1 MKARTRVAAV
11 ILAFAALPLI
21 LVNASGYVDRR
32 AHAARDA
39 DLLLAGNADELA
51 ALLAA
56 TRTRWLESVRADARL
71 PGVDEMLVG
80 DARVDPRRTNRFF
93 TAIGSRD
100 AVNINAIGL
109 LDLEG
114 RVVED
119 SSAVLRGRDE
129 SLQPWFLLAL
139 STGQPQMIGP
149 YTPEGDTAP
158 GLYVSALVRD
168 VTQERRGVL
177 RLRMAPSMLGQV
189 MTSALVASPGLS
201 ASLVDDNGRVLAGV
215 GAIGESALALPAT
228 IDRAAPQ
235 VLDVDGQRVAIAPV
249 ANAPWHV
256 AVRQP
261 LEAWAAPQGAL
272 RREWL
277 LETVLMLA
285 LLLAAS
291 MLLGYRIAAPL
302 ARFSDVAR
310 RMANG
315 DLSPV
320 PSYVGSDE
328 ARQLGVSLDGLA
340 TRMSAT
346 IGSLSR
352 ELEQR
357 RDAEAAL
364 HASREQFLALV
375 EQLPGAVYRCA
386 HREGWPMDYLSPQI
400 EQLTGFSADELL
412 ADDAQGYTRLMSAA
426 DVAANAAAVAE
437 AVSGSGRFELRYRIR
452 HRDGRLRWIWELG
465 SVHRADDGS
474 PGHLTGVLFDIT
486 DKETASQAMDLLRGR
501 VDARVGGDF
510 FLALAGGL
518 VRVLDVDSVLI
529 GRFRGNPPTRLCSLA
544 LSHRGGGSERVEFD
558 LGGTPNLAVLADA
571 QVDVLDGVQSRF
583 PEDVELQRRGLRAY
597 IGRRLDDRHGRP
609 IGVLAVLH
617 GGPMAEGSVAARLLD
632 LFQARVAAELERVI
646 AEEDLQRLADTL
658 ENRVGERTRE
668 LEAANASLSQAM
680 EQLVQRE
687 KLASLGS
694 LVAGIA
700 HELNTPIGNALTV
713 STALNDIHHQFA
725 GELAGGQLKRS
736 TLDRFVTENHEATA
750 LIERN
755 LQRAATL
762 ISHFKQVAVDQASV
776 RRRRFDLAAMVV
788 DVLSTLSP
796 RLKRSRHRVE
806 IDIPPGIVL
815 ESYPGPLEQVLTNL
829 IENSLVHAFEADCS
843 GVIRLSAMVVGDR
856 IRMRFEDDGRGIAAD
871 VRHRVFDPFFTTRLG
886 QGGSGLGLYL
896 VYNLVHGPL
905 GGSIELLESAS
916 PGACF
921 IVELPAVAPAA
932 VEEMSG

>member
-1 MKARTRVAAV
+1 MARW
-11 ILAFAALPLI
+11 
-21 LVNASGYVDRR
+21 SG
-32 AHAARDA
+32 A
-39 DLLLAGNADELA
+39 E
-51 ALLAA
+51 
-56 TRTRWLESVRADARL
+56 
-71 PGVDEMLVG
+71 
-80 DARVDPRRTNRFF
+80 
-93 TAIGSRD
+93 
-100 AVNINAIGL
+100 
-109 LDLEG
+109 
-114 RVVED
+114 
-119 SSAVLRGRDE
+119 
-129 SLQPWFLLAL
+129 
-139 STGQPQMIGP
+139 
-149 YTPEGDTAP
+149 
-158 GLYVSALVRD
+158 
-168 VTQERRGVL
+168 
-177 RLRMAPSMLGQV
+177 
-189 MTSALVASPGLS
+189 
-201 ASLVDDNGRVLAGV
+201 
-215 GAIGESALALPAT
+215 
-228 IDRAAPQ
+228 
-235 VLDVDGQRVAIAPV
+235 
-249 ANAPWHV
+249 
-256 AVRQP
+256 
-261 LEAWAAPQGAL
+261 
-272 RREWL
+272 
-277 LETVLMLA
+277 
-285 LLLAAS
+285 
-291 MLLGYRIAAPL
+291 
-302 ARFSDVAR
+302 
-310 RMANG
+310 
-315 DLSPV
+315 
-320 PSYVGSDE
+320 E
-328 ARQLGVSLDGLA
+328 ARQLSDALDGLA
-340 TRMSAT
+340 SRLRDT
-346 IGSLSR
+346 IGTLSD
-352 ELEQR
+352 ELAQR
-357 RDAEAAL
+357 RDAERAL
-364 HASREQFLALV
+364 HRSREQYLALV

-386 HREGWPMDYLSPQI
+386 HRDGWPMDYLSPQI
-400 EQLTGFSADELL
+400 EQLTGFSAEELL
-412 ADDAQGYTRLMSAA
+412 ANDAQGYTRLMAAA

-437 AVSGSGRFELRYRIR
+437 AAAGSGRFELRYRIR

-474 PGHLTGVLFDIT
+474 PGQLTGVLFDIT

-544 LSHRGGGSERVEFD
+544 LSHRDGRSERVEFD
-558 LGGTPNLAVLADA
+558 LGGTPSLAVLADA
-571 QVDVLDGVQSRF
+571 QVDVLDDVQWRF
-583 PEDVELQRRGLRAY
+583 PQDVELQRRGLRAY

-617 GGPMAEGSVAARLLD
+617 GGPMAGGSVAARLLD

-668 LEAANASLSQAM
+668 LETANASLSRAM

-713 STALNDIHHQFA
+713 STALNDIHRQFA
-725 GELAGGQLKRS
+725 GEVASGQLKRS
-736 TLDRFVTENHEATA
+736 ALDRFVTENHEATA

-796 RLKRSRHRVE
+796 RLKRSPHRVE
-806 IDIPPGIVL
+806 VDIPPGLVL

-829 IENSLVHAFEADCS
+829 IENSLIHAFDP
-843 GVIRLSAMVVGDR
+843 GRMGTIRLSATAADGR
-856 IRMRFEDDGRGIAAD
+856 IRLRFEDDGRGIAAD

-896 VYNLVHGPL
+896 VYNLVHGHL
-905 GGSIELLESAS
+905 GGSIRLLDGAG

-932 VEEMSG
+932 AEETSG